1 MNSKIKV
8 RVLVNVSLLIALQV
22 VLSRFL
28 SISTPIV
35 KIGFGFVPLAIC
47 GVLYGPVWAAVAA
60 VLADIIGATLFP
72 AGAFFIGFTISA
84 ALRGAVFG
92 LFLYKRQGNWV
103 QLSVAVAANCLG
115 ISLLLNTFWLTI
127 IMGSPFIALLPAR
140 ILQNVVMIPVQFIV
154 LRLLQ
159 KPGGMF
165 AKQQVA

>member
-1 MNSKIKV
+1 MNSKINIKL
-8 RVLVNVSLLIALQV
+8 LVNVSFLIALQV

-47 GVLYGPVWAAVAA
+47 GMLYGPVWSGVAA
-60 VLADIIGATLFP
+60 ALADVIGTTLFP
-72 AGAFFIGFTISA
+72 TGPFFLGFTISA
-84 ALRGAVFG
+84 ALRGAIFG
-92 LFLYKRQGNWV
+92 LFLYKRQGNLA
-103 QLSVAVAANCLG
+103 QLTAAVATNCLG

-127 IMGSPFIALLPAR
+127 IMGSPFIALLPTR

-159 KPGGMF
+159 KPVASL